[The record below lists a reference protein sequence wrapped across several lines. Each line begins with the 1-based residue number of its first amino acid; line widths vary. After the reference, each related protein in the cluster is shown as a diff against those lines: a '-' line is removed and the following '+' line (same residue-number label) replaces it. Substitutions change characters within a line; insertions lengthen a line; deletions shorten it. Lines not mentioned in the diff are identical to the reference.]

1 MLDTVA
7 KASTGATRETL
18 TWRALKPV
26 ILEAVEVQDADNPA
40 LITLVI
46 CPRGSTSLGAA
57 LISGPSSIPG
67 GQITWTGRMH
77 MAPEEEIRGYIDYS
91 TAADRLFLSVKV
103 AP

>member
-1 MLDTVA
+1 MQDTVA

-26 ILEAVEVQDADNPA
+26 LLEAIEVQDADSPA
-40 LITLVI
+40 LLTAVV
-46 CPRGSTSLGAA
+46 CPRGSASLGAA
-57 LISGPSSIPG
+57 LISAPSCIPG
-67 GQITWTGRMH
+67 GQVTWSGTLHLGTEDEVR
-77 MAPEEEIRGYIDYS
+77 AYVDYS